1 MSKAPHW
8 RTAMTT
14 IMRIAAL
21 CAALLLPGTTS
32 AQQYPSKPVRIIV
45 PFPAGGPTDV
55 VARLIG
61 YKLSEKLGQQ
71 FVIENQGG
79 AAGNLGM
86 GAAAK
91 AAPDG
96 YTILFVSSSYVVNP
110 SLFAKAPYDPDKD
123 FIPITKAGAAPHAII
138 VHPDV
143 PAKSVKELVD
153 LIKAHPGK
161 YSIASPGLGTTPS
174 LSIELFRQAYHL
186 DDLVVVPF
194 QGGA

>member
-1 MSKAPHW
+1 
-8 RTAMTT
+8 MTT

-21 CAALLLPGTTS
+21 CAALLLPGTTW

-61 YKLSEKLGQQ
+61 QKLSEKLGQQ

-86 GAAAK
+86 SAAAK
-91 AAPDG
+91 APGDG

-110 SLFAKAPYDPDKD
+110 SLYVKVPYDPDKD
-123 FIPITKAGAAPHAII
+123 FIPIT
-138 VHPDV
+138 
-143 PAKSVKELVD
+143 
-153 LIKAHPGK
+153 
-161 YSIASPGLGTTPS
+161 
-174 LSIELFRQAYHL
+174 
-186 DDLVVVPF
+186 
-194 QGGA
+194 